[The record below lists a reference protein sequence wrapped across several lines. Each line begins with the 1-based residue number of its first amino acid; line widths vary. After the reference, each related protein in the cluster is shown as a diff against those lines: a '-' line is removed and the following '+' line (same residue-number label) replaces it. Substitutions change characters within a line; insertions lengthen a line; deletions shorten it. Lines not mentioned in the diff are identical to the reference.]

1 MKGTIKIWFSFA
13 LRAILIHFAFF
24 LLTSLNSFFL
34 LRDRIS
40 RPVPP
45 TLWVPLFSILVPGFL
60 LSCFLTAWVSKRLFH
75 PVEILSS
82 AMNQVADGNFDVRL
96 PEEGE
101 DTQAEI
107 GRAHV

>member
-45 TLWVPLFSILVPGFL
+45 TLWVPLFFHTGSWLPALL
-60 LSCFLTAWVSKRLFH
+60 LSHRLGVQTSVSSCGDPKQRHEPSCRWKF
-75 PVEILSS
+75 
-82 AMNQVADGNFDVRL
+82 
-96 PEEGE
+96 
-101 DTQAEI
+101 
-107 GRAHV
+107 